1 MKKILFGCLIVLSS
15 SCTQNEVQNSL
26 TAAPYFDLENYFK
39 AEASRLTKTNPQ
51 LDKTV
56 IVNGESES
64 RDVTISDWKQEFESF
79 IDADINKAAWRG
91 AFKVQKDSATTTY
104 STLDEKIP
112 VKKLV
117 ISFEGNK
124 VSGIVAIVNNT
135 NKLYTST
142 DHLTYYP
149 DSLYQIKKIQ
159 QVRFMES
166 KNYDVT
172 VRFK

>member
-1 MKKILFGCLIVLSS
+1 MKKLIFFGLVLLSI
-15 SCTQNEVQNSL
+15 SCVQEEKVQTQA
-26 TAAPYFDLENYFK
+26 TPYFDLENYFK

-51 LDKTV
+51 LHKTV
-56 IVNGESES
+56 IVNGQIES
-64 RDVTISDWKQEFESF
+64 RDVTINDWEQEFESF

-91 AFKVQKDSATTTY
+91 SFKVQKDSVTTIY
-104 STLDEKIP
+104 STQDDKIP

-117 ISFEGNK
+117 ISLKDNN
-124 VSGIVAIVNNT
+124 VSAIVAIVKNT

-142 DHLTYYP
+142 DSLTYYP
-149 DSLYQIKKIQ
+149 DSLYQIKKTQ
-159 QVRFMES
+159 QIIFMEP